1 MRGPHKVSTAVR
13 KPDGTIEVF
22 TEPVSTLAQKHSIFS
37 LPFFRGI
44 GGLYDSLTMGT
55 RALNYSAAFIEEKEP
70 EGEKEGLVKRIFGDR
85 SEKIEEGL
93 TMAIAVLI
101 AVGLFMILPT
111 AVTNLFKDRFESTVM
126 LNLIEG
132 LIRIALFLGYVVVVS
147 RIDDIHRVFQY
158 HGAEH
163 KTIHCYERGDE
174 LTVENVKKYTTLHP
188 RCGTSF
194 LFTVMLVSILV
205 LSFFGWPNPIL
216 RLVIRLLMIP
226 VILGLSYEINRL
238 LARMDNPL
246 SKIMVA
252 PGLFIQKIATV
263 KEPDDGMIEV
273 AIAALKEVVP
283 EDPEEDVW

>member
-55 RALNYSAAFIEEKEP
+55 RALNYSAAFIEEEEP